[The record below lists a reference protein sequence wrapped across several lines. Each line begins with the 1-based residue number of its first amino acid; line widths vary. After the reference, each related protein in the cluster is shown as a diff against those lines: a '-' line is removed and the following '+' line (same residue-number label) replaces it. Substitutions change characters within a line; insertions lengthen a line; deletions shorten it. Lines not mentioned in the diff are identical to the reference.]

1 MKNKRYAVG
10 IFFKVSMEMQVFI
23 VSANTETEAIFKS
36 LEKSFIN
43 DIFDKD
49 EFIKDLHVIRV
60 DTIKFAL
67 IERGWYISDPVE
79 IK

>member
-1 MKNKRYAVG
+1 MNNKRYAVG
-10 IFFKVSMEMQVFI
+10 IFFKASMEMQVFI
-23 VSANTETEAIFKS
+23 VKASTEAEAIFKS

-43 DIFDKD
+43 DIFDRD